1 MAPISQ
7 CKSVCL
13 QWATHPYRIC
23 LLPSSLPLKFHFLSL
38 SHFLTLLKPHS
49 FPAIPRTHQG
59 TLYLGPFP
67 CFPLPGKQVLQISKW
82 LTSSP
87 SFLKPCGMN
96 GRGCSEKTPNGHFL
110 MDVPQACPTRTS
122 SSPSTLKLLLLMW
135 SSSQG
140 VALFHTS
147 LLLTWHSSCAI
158 DYYVLCLLNMSPNH
172 SPLLTLLHSL
182 SPSYHGLPLHYW
194 YGLSTGL
201 HISNLPPHPP
211 TRFLHPA
218 SIFQVDWSPL

>member
-1 MAPISQ
+1 MGHTPLQDLFTALLLTSQ
-7 CKSVCL
+7 V
-13 QWATHPYRIC
+13 
-23 LLPSSLPLKFHFLSL
+23 SLPFTLTL
-38 SHFLTLLKPHS
+38 SHSTQATQLPCYSRDTSRHTLPWAFSLLSSSWKTSPS
-49 FPAIPRTHQG
+49 D
-59 TLYLGPFP
+59 
-67 CFPLPGKQVLQISKW
+67 ISKW

-158 DYYVLCLLNMSPNH
+158 DYYVLCPLNMSPNH